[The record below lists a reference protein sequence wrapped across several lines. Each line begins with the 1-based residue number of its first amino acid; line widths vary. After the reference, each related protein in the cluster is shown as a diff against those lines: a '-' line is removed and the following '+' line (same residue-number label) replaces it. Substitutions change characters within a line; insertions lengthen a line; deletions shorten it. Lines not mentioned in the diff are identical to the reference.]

1 MDALP
6 VVRAGIRERIDGW
19 LNADATAVDELQERV
34 EQLQAKS
41 ARVASFPDWMVMVAL
56 AFGGVAV
63 AHSWQ
68 TWPRWNSPPGSR
80 TPWPQPD
87 SMAIYLSS
95 ITKGF
100 FWLVVVATAIGI
112 A

>member
-1 MDALP
+1 M
-6 VVRAGIRERIDGW
+6 
-19 LNADATAVDELQERV
+19 DELQERV

-63 AHSWQ
+63 AHLVADLASVEFTAWLDN
-68 TWPRWNSPPGSR
+68 TLAAN
-80 TPWPQPD
+80 PD

-95 ITKGF
+95 ITKGSRGVDDGPARVSHIEKF
-100 FWLVVVATAIGI
+100 LRRITYHAVTRAKWGWICGT
-112 A
+112 